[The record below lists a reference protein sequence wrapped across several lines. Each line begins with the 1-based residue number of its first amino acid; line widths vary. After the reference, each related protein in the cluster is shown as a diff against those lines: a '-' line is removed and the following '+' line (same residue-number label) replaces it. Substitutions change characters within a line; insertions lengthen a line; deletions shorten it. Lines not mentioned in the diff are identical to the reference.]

1 MKDYKS
7 LQKYLIDN
15 KHTWLV
21 TGAAGFIGSNLVETL
36 MNLNQ
41 RVIGL
46 DNFITGTQ
54 SNIDDAL
61 ACVKKNEKEL
71 NHIKDFSPQFE
82 LIVGT
87 IEDLDVCRQAMKGA
101 DFVLHQAALGSVPRS
116 IEMPEKTN
124 SININGTLNML
135 IAANEEKVKR
145 FVYASSSS
153 VYGDHPSLPKLEEVT
168 GSPLSPYAVTK
179 TVNELYSDI
188 YKNIYKLEVIGLRY
202 FNIFGKRQD
211 PNGAYAAVIP
221 KWILGAL
228 SNSKIEIYGDGK
240 TSRDFCYI
248 ENAIQANL
256 QASLCDFNPK
266 MHQVF
271 NIALNTRTSLNELF
285 GLIRDILKEK
295 LNINVP
301 DPEFLDFRVGDVTHS
316 QASIDKAKKFFN
328 YEPEVNFKVS
338 LEDTIDW
345 YIKNYV

>member
-145 FVYASSSS
+145 FVYAS
-153 VYGDHPSLPKLEEVT
+153 
-168 GSPLSPYAVTK
+168 
-179 TVNELYSDI
+179 
-188 YKNIYKLEVIGLRY
+188 
-202 FNIFGKRQD
+202 F
-211 PNGAYAAVIP
+211 
-221 KWILGAL
+221 
-228 SNSKIEIYGDGK
+228 
-240 TSRDFCYI
+240 
-248 ENAIQANL
+248 
-256 QASLCDFNPK
+256 
-266 MHQVF
+266 
-271 NIALNTRTSLNELF
+271 
-285 GLIRDILKEK
+285 
-295 LNINVP
+295 
-301 DPEFLDFRVGDVTHS
+301 
-316 QASIDKAKKFFN
+316 
-328 YEPEVNFKVS
+328 NFKYANS
-338 LEDTIDW
+338 GE
-345 YIKNYV
+345 